1 MNRKFKDQ
9 MGAEIHLHER
19 PLRIISLVPSQTEL
33 LSYWGL
39 EDRIVGITKFCI
51 HPKNCFE
58 TKAKVGG
65 TKKVNFEAIK
75 ALNPDLIIGNKEEN
89 AKSDI
94 EYLQKHYPVWMSD
107 INSLEDC
114 YVMMQK
120 LGELLE
126 CSDKAAEM
134 ILSMKGSF
142 SNLKAEKSAA
152 EAPRV
157 AYFIW
162 QEPYMVA
169 ASDTFIDE
177 MLKVAGFR
185 NVFES
190 FSRYPEIDME
200 LLVKLNPDLIFLSS
214 EPYPFKE
221 KHLAFFKQIC
231 PRAELTIVDGELFSW
246 YGSRLLKSADYF
258 MELQLKFSKI

>member
-1 MNRKFKDQ
+1 
-9 MGAEIHLHER
+9 
-19 PLRIISLVPSQTEL
+19 
-33 LSYWGL
+33 
-39 EDRIVGITKFCI
+39 
-51 HPKNCFE
+51 
-58 TKAKVGG
+58 
-65 TKKVNFEAIK
+65 
-75 ALNPDLIIGNKEEN
+75 
-89 AKSDI
+89 
-94 EYLQKHYPVWMSD
+94 
-107 INSLEDC
+107 
-114 YVMMQK
+114 
-120 LGELLE
+120 
-126 CSDKAAEM
+126 
-134 ILSMKGSF
+134 MKGSF

-231 PRAELTIVDGELFSW
+231 SGAEVLIVDGELFSW

-258 MELQLKFSKI
+258 MELQSKFSKI